1 MQRALVITVIPGYK
15 GGIRVAVGLQN
26 QNAEGNLRY
35 VRDII
40 NVNLDGETTDVEEA
54 DVRLWINHIA
64 RAVARALENDLA
76 GISQESISRP
86 NARSTEH

>member
-1 MQRALVITVIPGYK
+1 MQRALVITIIPGYK
-15 GGIRVAVGLQN
+15 GGVRVGVGLQN

-40 NVNLDGETTDVEEA
+40 NVNLNDETTDVEDA
-54 DVRLWINHIA
+54 DVRLWVNHIA

-76 GISQESISRP
+76 GFSQESISSVRLGRP
-86 NARSTEH
+86 EH